1 MNKQETLYRIGITL
15 IPTVGDATAKKLIAY
30 CGGVEAVF
38 KEKTGALQKIPS
50 IGKKVADAIVG
61 QNVLGRA
68 EEELKQIEKRGII
81 PYFYLDSNY
90 PKRLFHCDDGP
101 VMLYT
106 KGEMDLNPDKILSI
120 VGSRKATNH
129 GQGFTEKLVADLAS
143 RNVTIVSGLAYGID
157 VAAHRSAVKNN
168 VQTIAGLA
176 HGLDRLYPSQHTA
189 TAKEMIKNGGL
200 ITDFIT
206 GTNPDRENFPKRNR
220 IVAGISDATVVVEAA
235 QKGGALITA
244 EIANGYNR
252 DVFAVPG
259 RPGDKYSE
267 GCNNMINRNKA
278 ALITNAQDLLELM
291 GWTEANEVKT
301 APVQTALL
309 MDLSEDQQNLIDI
322 LKEGQLMIDELC
334 LKAEMPMSKVASL
347 LLELEFSGAV
357 RNLPGKVYRLN

>member
-38 KEKTGALQKIPS
+38 KEKAGALQKIPS

-81 PYFYLDSNY
+81 PYFYLDPDY
-90 PKRLFHCDDGP
+90 PRRLFHCDDGP

-120 VGSRKATNH
+120 VGSRKATDH
-129 GQGFTEKLVADLAS
+129 GKGFTEKLVADLAA

-157 VAAHRSAVKNN
+157 IAAHRSAVKSN

-309 MDLSEDQQNLIDI
+309 MDLSEDQQKLIDT
-322 LKEGQLMIDELC
+322 LKAGQLMIDELC
-334 LKAEMPMSKVASL
+334 LKADMPMSKVASI
-347 LLELEFSGAV
+347 LLELEFAGAV
-357 RNLPGKVYRLN
+357 RNLPGKVYRIN

>member
-38 KEKTGALQKIPS
+38 KEKSGALQKIPS

-68 EEELKQIEKRGII
+68 EEEIKQMEKRGIE
-81 PYFYLDSNY
+81 PLFYLDSKY

-106 KGEMDLNPDKILSI
+106 KGEMNLNQEKVLSV
-120 VGSRKATNH
+120 VGCRKATEH
-129 GQGFTEKLVADLAS
+129 GKSFTEKLVADLAA

-157 VAAHRSAVKNN
+157 IAAHKAAVKNN

-220 IVAGISDATVVVEAA
+220 IVAGISDATIVIESAI
-235 QKGGALITA
+235 KGGALITA

-259 RPGDKYSE
+259 RPDDKYSA

-278 ALITNAQDLLELM
+278 ALVTSGQDLLELM
-291 GWTEANEVKT
+291 GWTEANELKS
-301 APVQTALL
+301 APVQTTLL
-309 MDLSEDQQNLIDI
+309 MDLSEEQQHLINI

-334 LKAEMPMSKVASL
+334 LKAEMPMSKVAAM
-347 LLELEFSGAV
+347 LLELEFAGAV